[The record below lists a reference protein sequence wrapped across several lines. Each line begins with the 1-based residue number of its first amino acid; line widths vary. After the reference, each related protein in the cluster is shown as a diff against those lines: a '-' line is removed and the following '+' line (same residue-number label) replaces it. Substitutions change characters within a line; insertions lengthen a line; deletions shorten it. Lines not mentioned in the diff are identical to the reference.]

1 MDPSKSGVKLALVDK
16 NAGRRLRWINVFR
29 DHFCVVIVPSGK
41 DPVRIVRD
49 QGVAVLIVVET
60 TSNRDS
66 VRIVRGAKTERRP
79 ALVGVVNFENGGIS
93 RAEAEDAGADGYIS
107 GSPSIEEVLNWVAQ
121 IRAGVRPIIEAEPDT
136 MKGLRTKAKQAL
148 GLSWP
153 ND

>member
-1 MDPSKSGVKLALVDK
+1 
-16 NAGRRLRWINVFR
+16 
-29 DHFCVVIVPSGK
+29 
-41 DPVRIVRD
+41 VRD

-79 ALVGVVNFENGGIS
+79 ALVGVVNFENRGIS

-136 MKGLRTKAKQAL
+136 MRGLRTKAKQAL